1 MTNLNNVY
9 LIGRIVKDSILEQ
22 TAEHKYAKFAIAVNR
37 DVKTPNGEWVSTPT
51 YIDLAIFDN
60 YAEKMYKWLRKGT
73 LVLVHG
79 YIKQRQWIK
88 DDQKIST
95 LGIGVTKLELLSSAK
110 KIENATEAL
119 ADEVEEVTDI
129 PTPDNDYSTL
139 NVEPSDDTL
148 TGIF

>member
-1 MTNLNNVY
+1 MTNLNDVK
-9 LIGRIVKDSILEQ
+9 LIGRIVKDSVLEQ
-22 TAEHKYAKFAIAVNR
+22 TTEHKYAKFSIAVNR

-110 KIENATEAL
+110 KTENATEAL
-119 ADEVEEVTDI
+119 ADEVEEVSDI

-139 NVEPSDDTL
+139 NVEPSDDEFI
-148 TGIF
+148 GVF

>member
-1 MTNLNNVY
+1 MTNLNDVK
-9 LIGRIVKDSILEQ
+9 LIGRIVKDSVLEQ
-22 TAEHKYAKFAIAVNR
+22 TAEHKYAKFSIAVNR

-110 KIENATEAL
+110 KTENETEAL
-119 ADEVEEVTDI
+119 ADEVEEVSDI

-139 NVEPSDDTL
+139 NVEPSDDEFI
-148 TGIF
+148 GVF

>member
-1 MTNLNNVY
+1 MTNLNDVK
-9 LIGRIVKDSILEQ
+9 LIGRIVKDSVLEQ
-22 TAEHKYAKFAIAVNR
+22 TAEHKYAKFSIAVNR

-95 LGIGVTKLELLSSAK
+95 LGIGVTKLELLFSAK
-110 KIENATEAL
+110 KTENATEAL
-119 ADEVEEVTDI
+119 ADEVEEVSDV

-139 NVEPSDDTL
+139 NVEPSDDEL
-148 TGIF
+148 TGLF

>member
-1 MTNLNNVY
+1 MTNLNDVK
-9 LIGRIVKDSILEQ
+9 LIGRIVKDSVLEQ
-22 TAEHKYAKFAIAVNR
+22 TAEHKYAKFSIAVNR

-95 LGIGVTKLELLSSAK
+95 LCIGVTKLELLSSAK
-110 KIENATEAL
+110 KTENETEAL
-119 ADEVEEVTDI
+119 ADEVEEVSDI

-139 NVEPSDDTL
+139 NVEPSDDEFI
-148 TGIF
+148 GVF